1 MEKTQLKSR
10 PLSLTHNGRTL
21 EGVIVTPTD
30 SGPPRPAVLVAHDAM
45 GRGPLYLE
53 KAHQVAELGYIG
65 IAIDMYGDGFHS
77 KTTDEAGEHFVQ
89 FHSAPSLI
97 RERMLAWY
105 DIVNSLTEVDKDRIA
120 ALGYCFGGQCVLEL
134 ARAGADIKAV
144 VSYHGLL
151 TTHAPATPGSIRG
164 VVAVYTGS
172 KDPYVPHEH
181 VRALQEEMTAVDA
194 DLHLTEFSS
203 AYHSFTNPAP
213 ARGVEAGMQYS
224 ALCDRVSWAGTVALL
239 AETLAGPE

>member
-1 MEKTQLKSR
+1 MNRIQPESR
-10 PLSLTHNGRTL
+10 PLVITHNGHTL
-21 EGVIVTPTD
+21 KGLIAAPTETD
-30 SGPPRPAVLVAHDAM
+30 KPLPAVLIAPDAM
-45 GRGPLYLE
+45 GRGQFYLD
-53 KAHQVAELGYIG
+53 KARQLAQLGYIG

-77 KTTDEAGEHFVQ
+77 QTTEDAGEHFVQ
-89 FHSAPSLI
+89 FHAAPSLI

-105 DIVNSLTEVDKDRIA
+105 DAARDLAEVDAQRIA

-134 ARAGADIKAV
+134 ARAGADLKAV

-164 VVAVYTGS
+164 TVAVYTGS
-172 KDPYVPHEH
+172 KDPYVPREH
-181 VRALQEEMTAVDA
+181 VRALQEEMMAVNA

-203 AYHSFTNPAP
+203 AYHSFTNPTP

-224 ALCDRVSWAGTVALL
+224 ALCDRVSWAGTLALL
-239 AETLAGPE
+239 TETLAG